1 MYESTTLIKDNYI
14 IKDTFTKRKLK
25 LILQEIRNSILAVF
39 ILSIDIPSFRIT
51 ENEFNHQYRHILCLS
66 LSYVVSKLDNQ
77 MSMTCLIH
85 PYRHTHYTYVCY
97 YKSQPMD
104 INLIT

>member
-1 MYESTTLIKDNYI
+1 MHESTTLIKDNYI
-14 IKDTFTKRKLK
+14 IKDRKLKRKLK
-25 LILQEIRNSILAVF
+25 LILQEIIRAVF
-39 ILSIDIPSFRIT
+39 ILSIDIPSFHIT